1 MADIEKVNT
10 GLKCLADVHDGNC
23 AGCGYSEIAIYP
35 VCVRQVSKDALSVI
49 EELQAEN
56 ERLKKENEL
65 IVENNKG
72 LEEQRADFAMLI
84 EKQRL
89 QIERLCNKIGVMKE
103 SIEDAIMSE
112 TVFDTFDDLSSY
124 VNAERCRSE
133 EWTGGIRDAIQA
145 VRAWGE

>member
-1 MADIEKVNT
+1 MADIEKVIAELKEYHDRDWTEERDFPATRETRKRVT
-10 GLKCLADVHDGNC
+10 GNALELLK
-23 AGCGYSEIAIYP
+23 
-35 VCVRQVSKDALSVI
+35 SK
-49 EELQAEN
+49 Q
-56 ERLKKENEL
+56 KE
-65 IVENNKG
+65 
-72 LEEQRADFAMLI
+72 
-84 EKQRL
+84 
-89 QIERLCNKIGVMKE
+89 IERLCNKIGVMKE